1 MGSTVASAD
10 RFWARRSLRVS
21 SESDVAT
28 YRALD
33 KLIVGDARRMDEVSD
48 SSVALVVTS
57 PPDFAGK
64 EYEETLG
71 EAAKAAYPPPISNT
85 SICSAMSLPSV

>member
-1 MGSTVASAD
+1 
-10 RFWARRSLRVS
+10 
-21 SESDVAT
+21 
-28 YRALD
+28 
-33 KLIVGDARRMDEVSD
+33 MDEVSD

>member
-1 MGSTVASAD
+1 MRESHDATGFYR
-10 RFWARRSLRVS
+10 RFSPPELS

-33 KLIVGDARRMDEVSD
+33 KLIVGDARRMDEVPD

-57 PPDFAGK
+57 PPYFAGK

-71 EAAKAAYPPPISNT
+71 EGVYQRPTSNT
-85 SICSAMSLPSV
+85 SICYAMSSPNV